1 MAVKQFSADAVWNVG
16 LEAQCDVGYRTLAY
30 SGSLGGGTLQISTQV
45 ADGGDIIPL
54 ADAKLTAAKLD
65 GNGDVVRQM
74 TFSSSGNIFVTLTG
88 STTPTAKV
96 SVQ

>member
-1 MAVKQFSADAVWNVG
+1 MAVRQFSGDFDWNVG

-30 SGSLGGGTLQISTQV
+30 SGSLGGGTLQLFTQV
-45 ADGGDIIPL
+45 QDGDMIPL
-54 ADAKLTAAKLD
+54 ADAKLTAAKVD

-74 TFSSSGNIFVTLTG
+74 TFSSSGNIMVRLTG
-88 STTPTAKV
+88 STAPTAKV